1 MPQEIIFTTLPHQ
14 RTTVEGKEILKLS
27 VFVSIK
33 LNTPSDTTLSQFE
46 DILDWPQKVLNADF
60 KFRLQNGTVLD
71 PAMLDGPIDP
81 ELFQHIFHP
90 DVKVDDFKEE
100 ENLVEKRIHSFP
112 SKHIQDFI
120 IQSYKQE
127 AIVEPRKRVTPEKF
141 VDETNLGAISRMKLN
156 LQAVQQAVQPSRT
169 TKIQASRMMFKQTDE
184 DQTIQRVLQQDKF
197 KRFELQMNPK
207 DDFTQLRQFHQVDRV
222 RTKPKLELQKPSFE
236 FHDILAV
243 VNSYP
248 QIMRKLAIVLDFT
261 IPYDSAIPN
270 KGTIQLVPNALV
282 FDEPGTTVSTPATA
296 YEITK
301 TGFYI
306 GDKNNAIFK
315 QGFVKINTNEFS
327 VIQVDADGAALKT
340 SNMAENKVQ
349 QIARFYELRSELRV
363 SNNFRLKE
371 MDEVEPPEEEG
382 LPAMRSAGIAVTKNG
397 MAEYLYSQVQSNL
410 QLKQN
415 FVTTSPMMMQ
425 IQPKLQTEGE
435 TVQMTQLQVK
445 QPSQVLYSNDVIQA
459 YQMDIAYED
468 EPDTWYSLHQRHDSY
483 TWFDEQNIPHPI
495 EGIEPDEGF
504 IQLGITEDP
513 DDPDDVFIPETL
525 ARWEGWS
532 LSVRKPG
539 YAINESD
546 DYELKPGEETK
557 RDFVYKNKTDEA
569 RKYAFNTDVEFRI
582 NAQSKIVPGTLPKLR
597 YGKDYRVRIRSV
609 DLAGN
614 SVPLGSQPETPN
626 LTIRSNIRYLR
637 YDPLASPIVLVGN
650 ELKDGEFL
658 ESMVIRSNFDQSVA
672 DYESAHPVDGKTLD
686 DYSLRYL
693 LPPKNSQLMAETH
706 GMFENAFGN
715 PQQAQEIYSIIT
727 SHEELYQ
734 QDEKNKEKVYQPNEV
749 EIIYLPDPMAAG
761 VALFLSEGYEYTH
774 SQDFAPRMFSFF
786 SNAEIQPGD
795 TDSVPRPEDWYNA
808 GHIRIRLEEG
818 EQQDVQWSASDR
830 QLTVFMPKG
839 LRTKIRFSTFW
850 RESDL
855 KELAAIWQLVKD
867 ESPGNLSEL
876 TDLAFTGQHW
886 MVSPS
891 REMELV
897 HALQQPLEEP
907 VIEQLLPDRDFNDTF
922 ANINIRYKVHGEST
936 EKVELQSRWTEPMDD
951 GISVTIK
958 EKQGRNSIADIVVN
972 YQDDVITKGTIPQPA
987 VLIQPQIQNLQ
998 IMPIK
1003 KFQMRTPVEFEADP
1017 QPQSRKISTIYKAQA
1032 VSFQNLEQQR
1042 KVAPKTLVN
1051 QVKFDVQELKFPV
1064 FKAIKMRI
1072 KPLMQQFG
1080 DTKHRWVDYK
1090 LVAASRYREY
1100 FGKILAADSGLTTT
1114 RESEWKEKHNI
1125 PSSARPKAP
1134 EIDYL
1139 IPTFEWRKTQ
1149 SDDAIRHQRVG
1160 GGIRIFL
1167 KRPWFSS
1174 GDDEMLAVILPDSKA
1189 NLNRL
1194 TLLSPG
1200 YSDYYTNWGIDPLL
1214 YSVQPAGFSP
1224 QPADFRMNPVID
1236 EELQYPGRGSA
1247 KAKAVA
1253 YPVHFDE
1260 DRQTWFCDLNINPGS
1275 MYFPFVKL
1283 ILARYQPYSVRKEEE
1298 DVCLSPVVAASFTQ
1312 LMPDRQTTVRFKRD
1326 DVNSRFTVTVEGTIY
1341 NERLAAYGNYNFLRI
1356 SFLDNKM
1363 AQPIYGTVSDGSN
1376 EKDLTDRGVEIKISQ
1391 RNIENN
1397 RYSISNEFRLP
1408 RGYKRSPFQI
1418 IIEEYERGPNKIS
1431 GLDNAY
1437 KDRLEQS
1444 EETDRLIYAD
1454 VFNVNATGAASNDL
1468 KL

>member
-371 MDEVEPPEEEG
+371 MDELEPPEEEG

-397 MAEYLYSQVQSNL
+397 MAEYLHSQVQCNL

-715 PQQAQEIYSIIT
+715 PKQAQEIYSIIT